1 MIFVASAAS
10 VSVRPSLVDVP
21 SGVRGSAR
29 SNGLLCHERSSPVHD
44 SPDGAQPRPIRD
56 TSCYHYTWSVR
67 LQPASN
73 FPAKTRRSLLVSL
86 ALRTTCRVCKNSYVL
101 PYVNGETIRL
111 KTSRKL

>member
-1 MIFVASAAS
+1 MIFVASAAA

-73 FPAKTRRSLLVSL
+73 FPAKTRRSLQNEAIVYPWRFGQPVEFARTVMCSL
-86 ALRTTCRVCKNSYVL
+86 T
-101 PYVNGETIRL
+101 
-111 KTSRKL
+111 